1 MGTRGVTAVID
12 RDGILKVAQYGQ
24 WDHYPA
30 GQGMTVLNFLS
41 YTPNIQALED
51 GLQNAEF
58 VPNHYVEFAAKPFV
72 DENGWMDMEQ
82 AEAFSKAYP
91 TLTRDT
97 GANILAI
104 IAGSNSTVPLIDES
118 AFIKD
123 EIFCEGVYTINFST
137 NTFHAYFNGTEAT
150 YKLDAL
156 PTPEQFFVDMQPTDV
171 TV

>member
-1 MGTRGVTAVID
+1 MGTRGLIKVID
-12 RDGILKVAQYGQ
+12 RNGVTRVAQYGQ
-24 WDHYPA
+24 WDFYPA

-58 VPNHYVEFAAKPFV
+58 VPDRYVEFAAKPFV
-72 DENGWMDMEQ
+72 DENGWMDMDQ
-82 AEAFSKAYP
+82 AEKFSKAYP

-97 GANILAI
+97 GANVLAI
-104 IAGSNSTVPLIDES
+104 VAGSNSTVPLIDNASFEN
-118 AFIKD
+118 D
-123 EIFCEGVYTINFST
+123 DIFCEGVYTVDFST
-137 NTFHAYFNGTEAT
+137 NEFRAYFNGTEAT

-156 PTPEQFFVDMQPTDV
+156 PTPEEFFVDMQPTDV

>member
-41 YTPNIQALED
+41 HTPNIQALED
-51 GLQNAEF
+51 GLKNAEF
-58 VPNHYVEFAAKPFV
+58 VSDDYVLFAAKQFV
-72 DENGWMDMEQ
+72 DEDGLMDWEQ
-82 AEAFSKAYP
+82 AEKFSKAYP

-104 IAGSNSTVPLIDES
+104 IAGSNSTVPLIDDSE
-118 AFIKD
+118 FIKD
-123 EIFCEGVYTINFST
+123 ELFCEGVYTINFAT
-137 NTFHAYFNGTEAT
+137 NEFHAYFNDIEAT
-150 YKLDAL
+150 YSLDAL
-156 PTPEQFFVDMQPTDV
+156 PTPEEFLRDMEDIDV